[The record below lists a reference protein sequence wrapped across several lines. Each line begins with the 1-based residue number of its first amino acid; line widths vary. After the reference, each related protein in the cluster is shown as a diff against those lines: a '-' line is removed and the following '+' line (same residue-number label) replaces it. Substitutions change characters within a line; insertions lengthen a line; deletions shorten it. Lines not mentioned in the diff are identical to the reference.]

1 MICWWRIGDVFLA
14 ACQCLWDKEDGA
26 VALHPAVQMPDP
38 VTKWNMH
45 KYKYKYTPRW
55 QNEKIEH
62 AQIQKQIQIHI
73 TMTKWQSGTCTI
85 TKKKHKY
92 ISICPI
98 QGQMWDKW
106 CTAGT
111 NMLVR
116 MVQKLQCQMTGFPIL
131 RKCYVTG
138 MNVVMADYWTS
149 WFVDE
154 QDCLFKMIFGCL
166 LMRIL
171 SWTAFGRLVN
181 YGNSGLVDEHT
192 RYPKK
197 V

>member
-1 MICWWRIGDVFLA
+1 MAR
-14 ACQCLWDKEDGA
+14 Q
-26 VALHPAVQMPDP
+26 P
-38 VTKWNMH
+38 
-45 KYKYKYTPRW
+45 Y
-55 QNEKIEH
+55 
-62 AQIQKQIQIHI
+62 IQLSRCPIL
-73 TMTKWQSGTCTI
+73 WQSGTCTNTNTNTRQDDKMKKLNTHKYKNKYKYI
-85 TKKKHKY
+85 SRWQNDKVEHAQLQKKHKY

-116 MVQKLQCQMTGFPIL
+116 MVQMLQCQMTGFPIL

-154 QDCLFKMIFGCL
+154 QDCLFKMLFGCL
-166 LMRIL
+166 LMWIL

-181 YGNSGLVDEHT
+181 YGDSGLVDKHT
-192 RYPKK
+192 GCPKK
-197 V
+197 SLR

>member
-1 MICWWRIGDVFLA
+1 MQIHAKMTKWKNWTRTNTKTNTNTYHD
-14 ACQCLWDKEDGA
+14 DK
-26 VALHPAVQMPDP
+26 M
-38 VTKWNMH
+38 TKWNMH
-45 KYKYKYTPRW
+45 NY
-55 QNEKIEH
+55 
-62 AQIQKQIQIHI
+62 
-73 TMTKWQSGTCTI
+73 
-85 TKKKHKY
+85 KKKHKY

-116 MVQKLQCQMTGFPIL
+116 MVQMLQCQMTGFPIL

-154 QDCLFKMIFGCL
+154 QDCLFKMLFGCL
-166 LMRIL
+166 LMWIL

-181 YGNSGLVDEHT
+181 YGDSGLVDKHT
-192 RYPKK
+192 GCPKK
-197 V
+197 SLR

>member
-1 MICWWRIGDVFLA
+1 
-14 ACQCLWDKEDGA
+14 
-26 VALHPAVQMPDP
+26 MPDP

-45 KYKYKYTPRW
+45 KYKYKYAPRW

-62 AQIQKQIQIHI
+62 AQIQIHV

-85 TKKKHKY
+85 TKKTQIHVNMPNSGAK
-92 ISICPI
+92 
-98 QGQMWDKW
+98 WDKW
-106 CTAGT
+106 CTAGM

-116 MVQKLQCQMTGFPIL
+116 MVQMLQCQMTGFPIL

-138 MNVVMADYWTS
+138 MNVVMADYWTG

-171 SWTAFGRLVN
+171 SWMAFGRLVN
-181 YGNSGLVDEHT
+181 YGDSGLVYKHT
-192 RYPKK
+192 GCPKK
-197 V
+197 SLR